1 MVARTRD
8 NSFDRADARPRTGNP
23 AAVASVV
30 FGLLAVLAIPAGV
43 VVSYYSV
50 TVTLLQSS
58 SSAGLAIIF
67 GLYAILLAR
76 RGRWTIARTIGR
88 SGGVR
93 TARAGKL
100 LGWLGLCMGISAG
113 LAVGFYGLLTIFAKS

>member
-1 MVARTRD
+1 M
-8 NSFDRADARPRTGNP
+8 
-23 AAVASVV
+23 

-43 VVSYYSV
+43 AVSYYSV

-58 SSAGLAIIF
+58 SSAAFAIVF

-76 RGRWTIARTIGR
+76 RGRWTVAKTIGR
-88 SGGVR
+88 SGG
-93 TARAGKL
+93 AGAAQVGKF